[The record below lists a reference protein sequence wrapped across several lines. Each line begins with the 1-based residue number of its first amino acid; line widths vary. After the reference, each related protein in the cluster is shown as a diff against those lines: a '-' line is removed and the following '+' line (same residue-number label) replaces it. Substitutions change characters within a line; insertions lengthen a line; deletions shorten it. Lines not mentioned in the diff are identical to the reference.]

1 MFLINK
7 LLESYIL
14 NANTKEYSLDKILK
28 YASDHTKFYANFKE
42 FKEFPILNKD
52 IIRNNFKDMQSDEL
66 DKKNWWINTSGG
78 STGEPLK
85 LVQDKEYLLAVRK
98 GTYLQKT
105 KMGYRF
111 GDTLIK
117 LWGDEREVL
126 QYSTSLK
133 SKILNR
139 IKNITFLNAFSMTP
153 QNMRNYVNI
162 INQKE
167 PKLIEAYVNAIYELA
182 KFIKKE
188 NLKVKPIPAILTSAG
203 TLYDFMRE
211 EIQEVFQTKVYN
223 RYGSREVGDI
233 ACDEPNVNGLV
244 VSDIVHVEIVD
255 ENGNEVEDGVEG
267 DILVTSLINYAM
279 PIIRYKIGDRGI
291 LDRKTYPFAVLKK
304 VTGRGMESFRT
315 KEGKII
321 PAEFFIHIVGVVF
334 NKDDSWIKKFQ
345 VIQEDYDRVVIKVI
359 KSKEP
364 TKEDMDSI
372 INSFKKVMG
381 DECKIEFDFTNEI
394 NPLKSGKYLYT
405 ICKIK

>member
-1 MFLINK
+1 
-7 LLESYIL
+7 
-14 NANTKEYSLDKILK
+14 
-28 YASDHTKFYANFKE
+28 
-42 FKEFPILNKD
+42 
-52 IIRNNFKDMQSDEL
+52 
-66 DKKNWWINTSGG
+66 
-78 STGEPLK
+78 
-85 LVQDKEYLLAVRK
+85 
-98 GTYLQKT
+98 
-105 KMGYRF
+105 
-111 GDTLIK
+111 
-117 LWGDEREVL
+117 
-126 QYSTSLK
+126 
-133 SKILNR
+133 
-139 IKNITFLNAFSMTP
+139 
-153 QNMRNYVNI
+153 
-162 INQKE
+162 
-167 PKLIEAYVNAIYELA
+167 
-182 KFIKKE
+182 
-188 NLKVKPIPAILTSAG
+188 
-203 TLYDFMRE
+203 
-211 EIQEVFQTKVYN
+211 
-223 RYGSREVGDI
+223 
-233 ACDEPNVNGLV
+233 
-244 VSDIVHVEIVD
+244 
-255 ENGNEVEDGVEG
+255 
-267 DILVTSLINYAM
+267 M